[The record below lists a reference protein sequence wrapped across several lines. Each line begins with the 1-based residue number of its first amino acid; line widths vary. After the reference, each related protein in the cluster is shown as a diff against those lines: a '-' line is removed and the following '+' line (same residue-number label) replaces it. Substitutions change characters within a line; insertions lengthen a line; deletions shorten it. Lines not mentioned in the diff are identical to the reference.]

1 MFTVELFDRDLRR
14 RGRIPTHT
22 GSCVIRRNG
31 AGTFQLDIP
40 PTQLWNRFE
49 PGWHITLT
57 TDDGQQILSGQPDTI
72 TTESKAGI
80 RTVTVSGRS
89 HLAWLADTITLPNPK
104 NPADKQTDAASW
116 TAKGPADQVA
126 HNIIT
131 SHLGPTAHHTR
142 RRPIT
147 IEPVKGIGH
156 PTQIASRFQPLIDE
170 VRSILADNL
179 VITSWL
185 ENAAIHLSITPPSDY
200 HRRIRLSEA
209 SGGLTAWKLEQ
220 KAPTVTDVL
229 VAGQGQGA
237 SRTLHL
243 ASGNR
248 TDWDVSALAFQDRR
262 DTDDF
267 EELKKA
273 GTEALAEGQEQASI
287 SVEVADQLGRRFLRD
302 FTVGDTITV
311 ALASGVEIVD
321 IVQSGQIDWSES
333 GMTVKLQVGP
343 TAEELDAPAWV
354 RRVNKL
360 NEGLRRITAV

>member
-1 MFTVELFDRDLRR
+1 MFTVELFDRDIRR

-40 PTQLWNRFE
+40 NTPLWNRFE

-57 TDDGQQILSGQPDTI
+57 TDDGQQVMSGQPDTI

-104 NPADKQTDAASW
+104 NPADKQADAASW

-142 RRPIT
+142 RRPII
-147 IEPVKGIGH
+147 IEPVTGH
-156 PTQIASRFQPLIDE
+156 TRHTQVASRFQPLIEE
-170 VRSILADNL
+170 VRSILAEDL
-179 VITSWL
+179 TITSWL
-185 ENAAIHLSITPPSDY
+185 ENTAIHMRITPPSDY
-200 HRRIRLSEA
+200 RRRIRFSEA

-229 VAGQGQGA
+229 VAGQGQGTA
-237 SRTLHL
+237 RTLHH

-248 TDWDVSALAFQDRR
+248 TDWDVNALAFQDRR
-262 DTDDF
+262 DTDDIAELRKAA
-267 EELKKA
+267 EE
-273 GTEALAEGQEQASI
+273 TLAEGQEKAAI

-311 ALASGVEIVD
+311 TLASGVEIVD
-321 IVQSGQIDWSES
+321 IVQSGQIDWSET

-354 RRVNKL
+354 RRVKKL
-360 NEGLRRITAV
+360 SEGLRRIAAV